1 MMIFLNNSLFHRS
14 YVHVFRYQGKLLVAF
29 GTFPI
34 MFMYDL
40 VRRPDFCTLIQY
52 VATNLTNDTL
62 RHCDTSLALKN
73 NARDLFIDY

>member
-1 MMIFLNNSLFHRS
+1 
-14 YVHVFRYQGKLLVAF
+14 
-29 GTFPI
+29 

-73 NARDLFIDY
+73 YARDLFIDY